1 MLLESN
7 TALGQAAKQA
17 ITKDPKADDDEMRK
31 LLESV
36 EYFSFPL
43 NISRIR
49 EEYAAKG
56 YFTSGEPMKLQ
67 SPDRFSPMEMAG
79 KRGEGDLIPVVSPGP
94 SAVGGELALSQS
106 LLALEAAVSTGR
118 RSPRPT
124 PTTASSLRRKFA
136 PRAPICDSVS

>member
-1 MLLESN
+1 MTRRCKNSW
-7 TALGQAAKQA
+7 ARA
-17 ITKDPKADDDEMRK
+17 
-31 LLESV
+31 

-56 YFTSGEPMKLQ
+56 YFSSGEQTKLQ

-79 KRGEGDLIPVVSPGP
+79 QRGEGDLIPVVSPGP

-106 LLALEAAVSTGR
+106 LLALERGRFNWAAI
-118 RSPRPT
+118 
-124 PTTASSLRRKFA
+124 TATNTYDRLFLAEKVRA
-136 PRAPICDSVS
+136 PRAPIYDSVS